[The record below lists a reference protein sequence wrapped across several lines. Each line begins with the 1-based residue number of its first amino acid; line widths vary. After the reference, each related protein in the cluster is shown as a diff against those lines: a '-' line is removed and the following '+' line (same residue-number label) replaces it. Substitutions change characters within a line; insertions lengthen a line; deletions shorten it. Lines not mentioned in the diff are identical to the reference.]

1 MLIMTWTK
9 IITLCCMMIGVLRS
23 VRCLSYSY
31 HAGTEFGMK
40 MAPCKAM
47 PLGWC
52 ALGVFEWKS
61 CACLSPF
68 IPFSVSK
75 EILLVNL
82 FAFTE
87 VFRQSYAD
95 KSSPILI
102 FFCTLCRLYVSITL
116 RWPNTNICSR
126 LYSQSRLH
134 EILYPTSSV
143 QLDINRFFFLNLLR

>member
-1 MLIMTWTK
+1 MMIMLIMTWTK
-9 IITLCCMMIGVLRS
+9 IITSCCMMIGVLRS

-31 HAGTEFGMK
+31 HAGTEFGIK

-75 EILLVNL
+75 EISLVNL
-82 FAFTE
+82 LHSQ
-87 VFRQSYAD
+87 RCSD
-95 KSSPILI
+95 SHMLI
-102 FFCTLCRLYVSITL
+102 NHHLYWFFFCTLCRLYVSITL

-126 LYSQSRLH
+126 LYSQSRQH

-143 QLDINRFFFLNLLR
+143 QLDINRFF